1 MSLVLQLVN
10 ETTLPDGGPVSFRVN
25 GKRGIDIGRGSHL
38 DWTLP
43 DPTRYISSKH
53 CEVRYRDG
61 GYWLHDVSTNGTF
74 LNGGEQRMR
83 APHELR
89 NGDRFTVGHYI
100 VAVMIEGPEEAGGED
115 LRRSDTPPPQALSD
129 QELWADVGDVAPAIE
144 SKQLRPAR
152 ENLPVNP
159 DFLDWAADVPTPF
172 DEPLRDAPPAW
183 AAPSMRSSSA
193 PPPELDWAA
202 GPPSAAPVPPQP
214 PPPAPTPRRPD
225 LESAGSNVWGEM
237 DRLQPTP
244 PPVGRPDDDVVPP
257 VKATDGQS
265 LDDFS
270 HRLIRAAG
278 LPDDIIARSSP
289 AELAQQIGTVLRLVT
304 ENLMQLLTARQ
315 QAKRLARSSSHT
327 TVEAVDNNPLKFS
340 PSARDALATMF
351 GPKSAGYLDAQRA
364 VIQAFEDLKAHQLRT
379 YSAMQHAL
387 TMILGDLDPKKIE
400 RDNEAAGGIGGLLQS
415 HNAKLW
421 EAYKARWDAKIGR
434 KGGEAVEAFM
444 QYFAEDYDTDKG

>member
-10 ETTLPDGGPVSFRVN
+10 ETTLPDGGPVSYHVS

-74 LNGGEQRMR
+74 LNGAEQRMR
-83 APHELR
+83 APHKLR
-89 NGDRFTVGHYI
+89 NGDRFTVGQYI
-100 VAVMIEGPEEAGGED
+100 VAVTIDGPEEAGGED
-115 LRRSDTPPPQALSD
+115 LSRSATPPQPLSD
-129 QELWADVGDVAPAIE
+129 QELWADVSDVAPAID

-152 ENLPVNP
+152 EHRPVNP

-172 DEPLRDAPPAW
+172 NQPIEA
-183 AAPSMRSSSA
+183 AAPARPVLTPGSSSP

-202 GPPSAAPVPPQP
+202 GTPSVAPIPLQP
-214 PPPAPTPRRPD
+214 PPPAPAPRRPRP
-225 LESAGSNVWGEM
+225 ESAKGFDWGDA
-237 DRLQPTP
+237 DRVKSTP
-244 PPVGRPDDDVVPP
+244 APAGRPDDHLAAP
-257 VKATDGQS
+257 VKPARDES
-265 LDDFS
+265 VDDFS
-270 HRLIRAAG
+270 RHLIKAAG
-278 LPDDIIARSSP
+278 LPDDFAARCSP

-340 PSARDALATMF
+340 PSPGDALATMF

-364 VIQAFEDLKAHQLRT
+364 VLQAFEDLKAHQIRT

-400 RDNEAAGGIGGLLQS
+400 RDNEAAGGISGLLQS
-415 HNAKLW
+415 RNAKLW

-434 KGGEAVEAFM
+434 KGGEAIEAFM
-444 QYFAEDYDTDKG
+444 QYFAEHYDNDKG

>member
-10 ETTLPDGGPVSFRVN
+10 ETNLPDGGPVSYHVS

-74 LNGGEQRMR
+74 LNGAEQRMR
-83 APHELR
+83 APHKLR
-89 NGDRFTVGHYI
+89 NGDRFTVGQYI
-100 VAVMIEGPEEAGGED
+100 VAVTIDGPEEAGGEA
-115 LRRSDTPPPQALSD
+115 LSRPGTPSQPLSD
-129 QELWADVGDVAPAIE
+129 QELWADVSEVAPAID

-152 ENLPVNP
+152 EHRPVNP

-172 DEPLRDAPPAW
+172 NQPIEAS
-183 AAPSMRSSSA
+183 APSRPASA
-193 PPPELDWAA
+193 LASPPPRPPELDWAA
-202 GPPSAAPVPPQP
+202 GAPPVAPVTLQPPSA
-214 PPPAPTPRRPD
+214 PAPRRPQP
-225 LESAGSNVWGEM
+225 ESPKGIDWG
-237 DRLQPTP
+237 DADGVKSAAP
-244 PPVGRPDDDVVPP
+244 PPDDRVLAQVRPSNNRSFDE
-257 VKATDGQS
+257 
-265 LDDFS
+265 FS
-270 HRLIRAAG
+270 QRLIRAAG
-278 LPDDIIARSSP
+278 LPDDFADRSSP

-327 TVEAVDNNPLKFS
+327 TVEAIGNNPLKFS
-340 PSARDALATMF
+340 PSVDDALATMF
-351 GPKSAGYLDAQRA
+351 GPKSEGYLDAQRA
-364 VIQAFEDLKAHQLRT
+364 VLQAFEDLKAHQIRT

-400 RDNEAAGGIGGLLQS
+400 RDNEASGGISGLLQS
-415 HNAKLW
+415 RNAKLW

-434 KGGEAVEAFM
+434 KGGETIEAFM
-444 QYFAEDYDTDKG
+444 QYFAEHYDNDKG

>member
-10 ETTLPDGGPVSFRVN
+10 ETTLPDGGPVSVRVS

-43 DPTRYISSKH
+43 DQTRFISSKH

-74 LNGGEQRMR
+74 LNGAEQRMR
-83 APHELR
+83 APHQLR
-89 NGDRFTVGHYI
+89 DGDRFTVGHYV
-100 VAVMIEGPEEAGGED
+100 VAVTIDGPGEAAGED
-115 LRRSDTPPPQALSD
+115 LGRSASPPPQLLND
-129 QELWADVGDVAPAIE
+129 QELWADVSDVAPAID

-152 ENLPVNP
+152 ENRPVNP

-172 DEPLRDAPPAW
+172 DQPLGAAPPAR
-183 AAPSMRSSSA
+183 ATPSMAPSSA

-202 GPPSAAPVPPQP
+202 GAPSVTPVPLQP
-214 PPPAPTPRRPD
+214 PPPAPAPRRPLPEAARSMD
-225 LESAGSNVWGEM
+225 WDEADRVQPNPSAASRPADNIVARATH
-237 DRLQPTP
+237 DR
-244 PPVGRPDDDVVPP
+244 
-257 VKATDGQS
+257 S
-265 LDDFS
+265 FDDFP
-270 HRLIRAAG
+270 RDLIRAAG
-278 LPDDIIARSSP
+278 LPDDIAARTSP

-315 QAKRLARSSSHT
+315 QAKRFARSSSHT

-340 PSARDALATMF
+340 PSASEALATML

-364 VIQAFEDLKAHQLRT
+364 VLQAFGDLKAHQLRT

-400 RDNEAAGGIGGLLQS
+400 RDNEAGGGIGGLLQS
-415 HNAKLW
+415 RNAKLW

-434 KGGEAVEAFM
+434 KGGDAVEAFM
-444 QYFAEDYDTDKG
+444 QYFAEHYDNDKG